1 MMYLLDSNIC
11 IHFMRNKETS
21 QRIKAKILQHKADDI
36 RLPVIVVAELLH
48 GAYHSKRIEGNLRE
62 TTDFIADF
70 YVVPFDS
77 AEADMYGQIRASLER
92 KGQVIGNNDMLI
104 AATALIRNATLVT
117 NNTSEFSRIDGLKL
131 DDWTL

>member
-11 IHFMRNKETS
+11 IHFMRSKETS

-70 YVVPFDS
+70 YVVPFVILLKRICTDKYELPLS
-77 AEADMYGQIRASLER
+77 AKAKL
-92 KGQVIGNNDMLI
+92 
-104 AATALIRNATLVT
+104 
-117 NNTSEFSRIDGLKL
+117 SEIMTCL
-131 DDWTL
+131 